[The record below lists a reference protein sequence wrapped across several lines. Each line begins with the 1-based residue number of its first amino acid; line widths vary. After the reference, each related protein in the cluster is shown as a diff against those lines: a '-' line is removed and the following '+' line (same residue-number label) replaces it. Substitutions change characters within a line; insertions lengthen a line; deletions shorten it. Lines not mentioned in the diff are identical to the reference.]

1 MPVTLDLSPETLARL
16 ETEATRRG
24 ISLGELVAEL
34 AAELPADHPE
44 ARTRKLSFIGLGSS
58 TSGRSARE
66 ADEMLAEGFGRD

>member
-1 MPVTLDLSPETLARL
+1 MTLDLSPEALARL

-24 ISLGELVAEL
+24 ITLGELVAEL

-44 ARTRKLSFIGLGSS
+44 VRTRKLSFIGLGSS